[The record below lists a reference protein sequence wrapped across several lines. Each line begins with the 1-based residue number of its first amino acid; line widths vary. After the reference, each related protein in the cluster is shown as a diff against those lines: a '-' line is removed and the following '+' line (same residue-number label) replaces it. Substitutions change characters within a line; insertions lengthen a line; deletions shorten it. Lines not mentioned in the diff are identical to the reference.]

1 MKKFFYQFFVVILAI
16 ASFTFV
22 SCSDDDDN
30 STPSKNPIENESS
43 YYCNLTFDG
52 ENLFG
57 NKSIFID
64 GGPLEIP
71 STDGNEYIAI
81 AIYAQNWEFC
91 PYFDI
96 TIPAD
101 KGLGYFLKS
110 GIDLCEEEAWKMSA
124 PYENEKLTHIVGNI
138 YFPNGD
144 SFTYYAIKSGNLIVN
159 DYKEGEYIEL
169 EFKNCELYD
178 YIHSSH
184 KSIIVNGK
192 LKAPLDDKQHKI

>member
-1 MKKFFYQFFVVILAI
+1 MKKYFYQFIVALMAI
-16 ASFTFV
+16 SSFSLV
-22 SCSDDDDN
+22 ACSDDDDDPT
-30 STPSKNPIENESS
+30 TPKDPTESEGA

-52 ENLFG
+52 ENLF
-57 NKSIFID
+57 NSKSLFID

-71 STDGNEYIAI
+71 SIDGFENIAI
-81 AIYAQNWEFC
+81 SVYTQYLES
-91 PYFDI
+91 YFDI
-96 TIPAD
+96 TIPTD
-101 KGLGYFLKS
+101 KDLGYFLKS

-124 PYENEKLTHIVGNI
+124 PYENEKLTHIFGNI
-138 YFPNGD
+138 FFPNGD
-144 SFTYYAIKSGNLIVN
+144 SFTYYAIKSGNLIVT

-192 LKAPLDDKQHKI
+192 LKAPLDDEQHQI

>member
-1 MKKFFYQFFVVILAI
+1 MKKYLYQFIVALMAI
-16 ASFTFV
+16 SSFALV
-22 SCSDDDDN
+22 SCSDDDDPT
-30 STPSKNPIENESS
+30 TPKDPTESEGA

-52 ENLFG
+52 ENLF
-57 NKSIFID
+57 NSKSLFID

-71 STDGNEYIAI
+71 SIDGFENIGISVSTQYMES
-81 AIYAQNWEFC
+81 
-91 PYFDI
+91 YFDI
-96 TIPAD
+96 TIPTD
-101 KGLGYFLKS
+101 KDLGYFLKS

-124 PYENEKLTHIVGNI
+124 PYENEKLTHIFGNI
-138 YFPNGD
+138 FFPNGD
-144 SFTYYAIKSGNLIVN
+144 NFTYYAIKSGNLIVN

-192 LKAPLDDKQHKI
+192 LKAPLDDEQHQI